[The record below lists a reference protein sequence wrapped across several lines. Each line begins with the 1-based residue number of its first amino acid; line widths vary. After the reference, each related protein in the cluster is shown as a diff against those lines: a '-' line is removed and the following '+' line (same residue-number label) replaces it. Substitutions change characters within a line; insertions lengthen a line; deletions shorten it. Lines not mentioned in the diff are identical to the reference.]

1 MEEWT
6 LVHGGRLPG
15 MSSSETAELRRP
27 PSWQSEASP
36 LNLLAGHEEEEG
48 QLVKRAAAANKRC
61 ELTVEGRTWQSVVDV
76 PLQGEGDEVRLRAG
90 QTLRLEALAAW

>member
-27 PSWQSEASP
+27 PSWQSDASP